1 MTFDEFLLS
10 NETQHKF
17 ERNYII
23 KIKFTDFIDFIYK
36 PKYGDFEY
44 HNDLEFLG
52 LFDYLGKKLYGSSY
66 YFEPNTSFSE
76 STASKFYSGSIEYI
90 MKNLKDSVGKMINNY
105 IDSNQEMLMQL
116 GQKTF
121 DKYISIENNYD
132 NIKSIATHNYI
143 YSEEL
148 DDKEFT
154 IDDYWYE
161 KKAEKE
167 LTIEYLKNP
176 LECTNKTYNEYMEGN
191 QKIYS
196 QSYRDESFDVSTKEY
211 IGVYLLKKKLEKQ
224 ILNEY
229 ENNPNNE
236 NKKKHD
242 IIKSIKYLDAQM
254 ITITLKHNKNT
265 ISFKYPKST
274 LNNMSFSIWN
284 IPDLKVRNE
293 VDEIYKNI
301 HDDNVFIND
310 IAKIEYNRKVVYKD
324 DKLLE
329 INNELKKDE
338 PDIVD
343 DMFD

>member
-1 MTFDEFLLS
+1 
-10 NETQHKF
+10 
-17 ERNYII
+17 
-23 KIKFTDFIDFIYK
+23 
-36 PKYGDFEY
+36 
-44 HNDLEFLG
+44 
-52 LFDYLGKKLYGSSY
+52 
-66 YFEPNTSFSE
+66 
-76 STASKFYSGSIEYI
+76 
-90 MKNLKDSVGKMINNY
+90 MINNY

-329 INNELKKDE
+329 INNELKKMSL
-338 PDIVD
+338 IL
-343 DMFD
+343 